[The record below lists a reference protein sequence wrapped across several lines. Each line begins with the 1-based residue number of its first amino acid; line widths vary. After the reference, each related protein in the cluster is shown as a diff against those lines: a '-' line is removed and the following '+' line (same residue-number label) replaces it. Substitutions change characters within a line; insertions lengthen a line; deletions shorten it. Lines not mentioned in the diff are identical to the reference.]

1 MHLPGTSTS
10 ETEGPKDWAYHHRRL
25 ACQATAPPGLPP
37 GAALTLRLTNTLT
50 RRLEPFVPLESGR
63 VSIYCCGVTVYD
75 LCHLGHA
82 RSYIVWDVLRRYL
95 QWSGYAV
102 TYVQNFTDIDDKILK
117 RAAAENSTMAAVS
130 ERNIEEYW
138 RDMEQLNILRPDRTP
153 RATLCLDAIRTMIG
167 ELEAQGAAYSTD
179 GDVYFAVMGKSDY
192 GKLSGRDLQ
201 QQLEGASGR
210 LNQEEENRKRH
221 PFDFALWKGAKPGE
235 PSFASPWGP
244 GRPGWH
250 IECSAMVRQE
260 LGETIDIH
268 LGGAD
273 LIFPHHENEIAQSE
287 TATGQALARYWL
299 HNGMVNVNGEKM
311 SKSLGNFTTIRA
323 LLADGISPM
332 TLRLFVLQAHYR
344 KPLDFT
350 RAALDAAATGWQG
363 LGAALGIGEALGWN
377 KANSVDP
384 PQQAWSDELAAS
396 RARFAAA
403 MDDDLNTSAALAE
416 LFDLAKP
423 LRGLAGRLRTVE
435 ASQYALSQAEQG
447 LQQRWQLLVEL
458 AGEVLGLIVT
468 PNHQALDLDVSATA
482 PVELIIP
489 ATSTAPVGFN
499 LKERPAST
507 LEIEK
512 INYEKIIYEFI
523 QQRWQAKSQK
533 DYAKADQLRDT
544 LINEYKVEIFDKK
557 AGVTTATGGVLQ
569 ETVVSFDPA
578 ARSGASPDTSP

>member
-1 MHLPGTSTS
+1 
-10 ETEGPKDWAYHHRRL
+10 
-25 ACQATAPPGLPP
+25 
-37 GAALTLRLTNTLT
+37 LTLRLTNTLT
-50 RRLEPFVPLESGR
+50 RRLEPFVPIESGR

-117 RAAAENSTMAAVS
+117 RAAEENSTMAAVS

-138 RDMEQLNILRPDRTP
+138 RDMDQLNILRPDRTP

-167 ELEAQGAAYSTD
+167 ELEAQGAAYSAD
-179 GDVYFAVMGKSDY
+179 GDVYFAVTGKSDY
-192 GKLSGRDLQ
+192 GKLSGRDLEQ
-201 QQLEGASGR
+201 QQEGASGR
-210 LNQEEENRKRH
+210 LNQQEENRKRH
-221 PFDFALWKGAKPGE
+221 PFDFALWKGAKAGE
-235 PSFASPWGP
+235 PSFASPWGE

-287 TATGQALARYWL
+287 TATGQSLARYWL

-323 LLADGISPM
+323 LLADGVSPM

-363 LGAALGIGEALGWN
+363 LRAALGVGETLGWTSSP
-377 KANSVDP
+377 AGL
-384 PQQAWSDELAAS
+384 PQPAWSDELAAS
-396 RARFAAA
+396 RARFIAA

-423 LRGLAGRLRTVE
+423 LRGLAGRLRTVD
-435 ASQYALSQAEQG
+435 ASQYALSQAEQN

-458 AGEVLGLIVT
+458 AGEVLGLIT
-468 PNHQALDLDVSATA
+468 TTKIETLGTEVSATT
-482 PVELIIP
+482 PVDVNISLI
-489 ATSTAPVGFN
+489 N
-499 LKERPAST
+499 AST
-507 LEIEK
+507 KQSKNIQNSETHLDFTQNQSTTGFFTWMREENQRIV
-512 INYEKIIYEFI
+512 YELL

-533 DYAKADQLRDT
+533 DYAKADQLRET

-557 AGVTTATGGVLQ
+557 AGITTATGGILQ
-569 ETVVSFDPA
+569 QTVVSFDPA
-578 ARSGASPDTSP
+578 AVTDNSPDTPP